1 MRGDEEAYVY
11 AIIPLYVIILLVAV
25 AGRALLLGD
34 IAWCRENFW

>member
-25 AGRALLLGD
+25 AGRALLLGE
-34 IAWCRENFW
+34 IGRCRENFW